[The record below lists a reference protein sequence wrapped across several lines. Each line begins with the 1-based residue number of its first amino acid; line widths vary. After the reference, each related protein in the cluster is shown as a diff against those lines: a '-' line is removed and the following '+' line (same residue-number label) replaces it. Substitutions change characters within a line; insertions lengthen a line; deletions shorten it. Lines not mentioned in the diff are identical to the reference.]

1 MVSDLRKKKKSFERT
16 VIVFEMSIKLND
28 ILPILSFLQLRIS
41 CVLSAVVLMD
51 FEFIMLLYDEGAA
64 SSTRMALQYLSS
76 LEILNRV
83 VANEF

>member
-1 MVSDLRKKKKSFERT
+1 
-16 VIVFEMSIKLND
+16 MSIKLND
-28 ILPILSFLQLRIS
+28 ILPILAFLQLRIS
-41 CVLSAVVLMD
+41 CVLSAVVLMG

-64 SSTRMALQYLSS
+64 SSTRTALLYKLSS

>member
-1 MVSDLRKKKKSFERT
+1 MHMLMHWYLIKKKKKAFERT

-28 ILPILSFLQLRIS
+28 ILPILAFLQLRIS
-41 CVLSAVVLMD
+41 CVLSAVVLMG
-51 FEFIMLLYDEGAA
+51 FEYDEGAA